1 MEGSGQAA
9 ALIEGSGEGSGA
21 EAAAEPAAASSS
33 TESTL
38 LSEVQA
44 KETKPVE
51 EIAA

>member
-33 TESTL
+33 TESL